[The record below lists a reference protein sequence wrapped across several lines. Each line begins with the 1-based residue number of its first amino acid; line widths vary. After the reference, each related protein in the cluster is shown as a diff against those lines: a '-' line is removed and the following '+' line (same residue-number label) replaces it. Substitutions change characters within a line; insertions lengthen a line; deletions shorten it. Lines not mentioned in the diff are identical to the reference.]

1 MANITKINLKGTEYF
16 LTDAEAQSLIAQLRE
31 STYNKTEVD
40 SLISAIDNK
49 IDGIDVS
56 NYETVESAASKYQPK
71 GDYLTQH

>member
-31 STYNKTEVD
+31 STYNKSEVD

-49 IDGIDVS
+49 IDSIDVS
-56 NYETVESAASKYQPK
+56 NYETLEGAAGKYQPK